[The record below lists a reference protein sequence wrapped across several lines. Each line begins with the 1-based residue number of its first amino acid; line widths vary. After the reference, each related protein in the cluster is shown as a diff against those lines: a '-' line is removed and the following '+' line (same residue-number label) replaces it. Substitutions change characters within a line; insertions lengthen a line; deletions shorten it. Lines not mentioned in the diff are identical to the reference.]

1 MGSNKHY
8 NHLGVGPSLWAAPCC
23 REAERRE
30 EGGQEGCG
38 LLTMSW
44 SFTFQLFV
52 HRQNQSPSISGLS
65 GYLVCRP
72 MGERTARSEGF
83 TLWAWEKYIHWLL
96 FCKTNRGSDR
106 RTDGH
111 TDRYSPVDGGGW
123 EGSVSGHGRAVAGVM
138 IEGKRHEHLSKTL
151 VDPVAVMNTSLCC
164 QDCRC
169 YSVE

>member
-111 TDRYSPVDGGGW
+111 TATEDTIMDTLEKCMDGRMDVQTDTHQLM
-123 EGSVSGHGRAVAGVM
+123 EVVERAVSRGMVGLLL
-138 IEGKRHEHLSKTL
+138 EWW
-151 VDPVAVMNTSLCC
+151 
-164 QDCRC
+164 
-169 YSVE
+169 